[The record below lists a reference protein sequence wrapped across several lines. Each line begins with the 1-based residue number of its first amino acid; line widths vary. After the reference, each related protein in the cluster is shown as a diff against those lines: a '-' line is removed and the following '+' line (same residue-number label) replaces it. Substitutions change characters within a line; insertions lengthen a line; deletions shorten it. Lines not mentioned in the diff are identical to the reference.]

1 MKDKIVIITGATS
14 GIGKVTAKALAAKGA
29 RLYLPVRNM
38 EKGQKLKEEI
48 NTLTGNS
55 QVTLIPCELDSLA
68 SIRNFADIFCKT
80 ENHLDILINNAGLW
94 MNKRELTKDGF
105 EKNFGVNH
113 LAPFL
118 MTNLLLEHLKKSEQG
133 RIISVS
139 SMAHKFA
146 DIDFDDLQSVKSY
159 NSFKA
164 YGRSKLANILF
175 VKKLSL
181 MLKDAGVTANCLHP
195 GVVAT
200 SLFNNLG
207 GLSKKMFEMLM
218 ITPEKGA
225 ETSIYLATSDEVKN
239 VSGAYFSKK
248 KITRSSAFSNRADA
262 ADKLWEV
269 SLMLVGLE
277 KYYSTSPNKV

>member
-14 GIGKVTAKALAAKGA
+14 GIGKITAKALAAKGA
-29 RLYLPVRNM
+29 YLYLPVRNM

-68 SIRNFADIFCKT
+68 SIRNFADIFCKA
-80 ENHLDILINNAGLW
+80 ENHLDILINNAGVW

-146 DIDFDDLQSVKSY
+146 DIDFNNLQSEKSY

-175 VKKLSL
+175 VKKLSVL
-181 MLKDAGVTANCLHP
+181 LKDTAVTANCLHP

-277 KYYSTSPNKV
+277 I